1 MDAEVFWNLLEEA
14 CRMGR
19 FMAAVPNPAASANI
33 VGKLEVGAD
42 GDERVL
48 QKRKRP
54 NSHVHFKPEAVTQF
68 AFVYYDLG
76 EGPAPC
82 LEVRAD
88 GGLAVLRLYYQGKKP
103 ARRYDEFMRAAAG
116 HEEFVTGTWG
126 APVEEVTGEAAS
138 SSNEEALFVGT
149 GDAAA
154 AAEAEEGGGAHVA

>member
-1 MDAEVFWNLLEEA
+1 
-14 CRMGR
+14 MGR

-33 VGKLEVGAD
+33 VGKLEVVAD

-68 AFVYYDLG
+68 AFVYLDLG
-76 EGPAPC
+76 SGPEPC

-88 GGLAVLRLYYQGKKP
+88 GGVPVLRLYYEGKKP

-116 HEEFVTGTWG
+116 HEEFITGSWG
-126 APVEEVTGEAAS
+126 VPAEADDEAGGPAS
-138 SSNEEALFVGT
+138 IEDALFVST
-149 GDAAA
+149 HNVS
-154 AAEAEEGGGAHVA
+154 EEEESGARVA